1 MSLTPRLFAALSLAA
16 SMLLA
21 APLTGAQTFPS
32 KPIRLIIPSSTGT
45 PVDILSRVVANNMAT
60 VIGQP
65 VVVLNRTG
73 AGGIVGAQELLKQPA
88 DGYTLMTLYRGMT
101 ITPTIFPNVTFDL
114 KRDFA
119 PVGQILQSSNVLV
132 VSTKVPA
139 TNLQEL
145 ATFIRS
151 QAGKTNFASGGI
163 GSPAHLWGELFAQ
176 RLGVQ
181 MTHIPYITF
190 PQAISDL
197 LGGQVELMFAA
208 TPPVVGHIE
217 SGKLRALAV
226 TGEQRVPTLKNVPT
240 MAEAG
245 MPGFTMHDWQGILV
259 RSGTPQPIV
268 DRLNQALRQA
278 LASPEV
284 AQSFARL
291 GSERKPSSPA
301 EFGAL
306 IAETIESLNKLVKS
320 ANIRAQ

>member
-1 MSLTPRLFAALSLAA
+1 MRIATGIVAAASLALSVL
-16 SMLLA
+16 MT
-21 APLTGAQTFPS
+21 APPAVAQTYPN
-32 KPIRLIIPSSTGT
+32 KPVRLIIPSSTGT
-45 PVDILSRVVANNMAT
+45 PVDILSRVVANNMSTAL
-60 VIGQP
+60 GQP

-88 DGYTLMTLYRGMT
+88 DGYTMLALYRGMT
-101 ITPTIFPNVTFDL
+101 ITQTIFPNVTFDL

-145 ATFIRS
+145 AAFIRS
-151 QAGKTNFASGGI
+151 QAGKTNFASGGV

-176 RLGVQ
+176 RLAVQ

-190 PQAISDL
+190 PAAISDL

-226 TGEQRVPTLKNVPT
+226 TGERRVPTLKDVPT
-240 MAEAG
+240 MTEAG
-245 MPGFTMHDWQGILV
+245 MPGFTMHDWQGFMV
-259 RSGTPQPIV
+259 RSGTPAAIV
-268 DRLNQALRQA
+268 DRLNQALRDA
-278 LASPEV
+278 LASDEV

-291 GSERKPSSPA
+291 GSERRPSSPT
-301 EFGAL
+301 EFGTL
-306 IAETIESLNKLVKS
+306 IAETMDSLNALVKS
-320 ANIRAQ
+320 ANIRVQ

>member
-1 MSLTPRLFAALSLAA
+1 MRIAPGILAAASLAGALLMTA
-16 SMLLA
+16 SLSV
-21 APLTGAQTFPS
+21 AQTYPS
-32 KPIRLIIPSSTGT
+32 KPIRLIVPSSTGT
-45 PVDILSRVVANNMAT
+45 PVDILSRVVANNMSSSL
-60 VIGQP
+60 GQP

-73 AGGIVGAQELLKQPA
+73 AGGIIGAQELLNQPA

-101 ITPTIFPNVTFDL
+101 ITQTIFPNVTFDL

-119 PVGQILQSSNVLV
+119 PIGQILQSSNVLV
-132 VSTKVPA
+132 VSAKVPA
-139 TNLQEL
+139 KNLQEL
-145 ATFIRS
+145 AAFVRS
-151 QAGKTNFASGGI
+151 QSGKTNFASGGI

-226 TGEQRVPTLKNVPT
+226 TGERRVPSLKDVPT
-240 MAEAG
+240 MTEAG
-245 MPGFTMHDWQGILV
+245 MPGFTMHDWQGLLA
-259 RSGTPQPIV
+259 RAGTPAAIV
-268 DRLNQALRQA
+268 DRLNQALRES
-278 LASPEV
+278 LASDEV
-284 AQSFARL
+284 AQAFARL

-301 EFGAL
+301 EFATL
-306 IAETIESLNKLVKS
+306 IAETMGSLNQLVKS